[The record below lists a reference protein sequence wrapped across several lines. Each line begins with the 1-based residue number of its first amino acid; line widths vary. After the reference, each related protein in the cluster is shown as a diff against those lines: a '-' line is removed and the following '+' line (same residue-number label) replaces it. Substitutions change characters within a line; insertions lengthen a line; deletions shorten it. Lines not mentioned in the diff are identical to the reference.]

1 MIQTSLS
8 LSLSLTP
15 SHPHT
20 RHLLHIRF
28 LPGSHQPRDHTPTPT
43 PTPTPTISSSSSS
56 SRSLDKTGARLQIPL
71 SRVPGR
77 ASCSGYTGE
86 PEKGGHVFLRPRTVG
101 DRNEMLSTRCV
112 GGCVC
117 VCVCV
122 CVHIHNLCFALHSRL
137 SGLKFLCPQC
147 SQFPECLVCNAK
159 LT

>member
-43 PTPTPTISSSSSS
+43 PISSSSSS

-86 PEKGGHVFLRPRTVG
+86 PEERRHVFLRPRTVG

-112 GGCVC
+112 GGCVLC

-122 CVHIHNLCFALHSRL
+122 CVYIYIIYALLMS
-137 SGLKFLCPQC
+137 KY
-147 SQFPECLVCNAK
+147 CNCIVV
-159 LT
+159 